1 MADIA
6 KEHGLFLISDEVYRE
21 FVYGGEPLASMAQFD
36 DAAENVVVVD
46 SISKRF
52 SACGARVGILVS
64 RNRELMAQ
72 ALKICQGRL
81 CAATLDQLGA
91 AALYGV
97 GSDYFS
103 AVREE
108 YHRRRDTCMEGLSQI
123 PGVVCECPK
132 GAFYLMAKLP
142 VDDTDKFQTACGKIR
157 EAAKNGADFAVL
169 PEMFCCPYDNS
180 CFGAYGEPE
189 GGEAQTALSHLAAE
203 LGLYLVG
210 GTVPELSEGRIYN
223 TSYVYG
229 PDGRQLAKH
238 RKAHLFDID
247 VQGGQRFRESDTLSP
262 GNAITTFETAFGTM
276 GLCVCFDLRFEELAR
291 CMCLRGAKVIFVPAA
306 FNMTTGPAHW
316 ELLFRQRAV
325 DNQCFTVG
333 VSPARDEQGSYV
345 AYGNSIAVDPWGAV
359 LCRAGAEETTLYA
372 DLDMDRL
379 EAVRAQLPIL
389 SARRTDLYEVREK

>member
-1 MADIA
+1 MRIA
-6 KEHGLFLISDEVYRE
+6 LIQMPVLPD
-21 FVYGGEPLASMAQFD
+21 
-36 DAAENVVVVD
+36 
-46 SISKRF
+46 
-52 SACGARVGILVS
+52 
-64 RNRELMAQ
+64 
-72 ALKICQGRL
+72 
-81 CAATLDQLGA
+81 
-91 AALYGV
+91 
-97 GSDYFS
+97 
-103 AVREE
+103 
-108 YHRRRDTCMEGLSQI
+108 
-123 PGVVCECPK
+123 K
-132 GAFYLMAKLP
+132 GKNI
-142 VDDTDKFQTACGKIR
+142 QTACGKIR

-189 GGEAQTALSHLAAE
+189 GGEAQTALSRLATE

-229 PDGRQLAKH
+229 PTAASWPSTGRPTCLISTS
-238 RKAHLFDID
+238 RGDS
-247 VQGGQRFRESDTLSP
+247 GSGSRTPSPREMPSP
-262 GNAITTFETAFGTM
+262 PSRRPSAPWGFASASTCA
-276 GLCVCFDLRFEELAR
+276 LRSWPGA
-291 CMCLRGAKVIFVPAA
+291 CCLRGQGDAFVPAA

-372 DLDMDRL
+372 DLDVERL
-379 EAVRAQLPIL
+379 EAIRAQLPIL

>member
-1 MADIA
+1 MRIA
-6 KEHGLFLISDEVYRE
+6 LIQMPV
-21 FVYGGEPLASMAQFD
+21 
-36 DAAENVVVVD
+36 
-46 SISKRF
+46 
-52 SACGARVGILVS
+52 
-64 RNRELMAQ
+64 
-72 ALKICQGRL
+72 
-81 CAATLDQLGA
+81 
-91 AALYGV
+91 
-97 GSDYFS
+97 
-103 AVREE
+103 
-108 YHRRRDTCMEGLSQI
+108 
-123 PGVVCECPK
+123 
-132 GAFYLMAKLP
+132 LP
-142 VDDTDKFQTACGKIR
+142 DKVKNIQTACGKIR

-333 VSPARDEQGSYV
+333 GLPRPGRTGLLRGLRQLHRRGSLGRRALPGRGGGDNPVRGPGHGTAGGGTGPAAHPLRPADGSV
-345 AYGNSIAVDPWGAV
+345 
-359 LCRAGAEETTLYA
+359 
-372 DLDMDRL
+372 
-379 EAVRAQLPIL
+379 
-389 SARRTDLYEVREK
+389 

>member
-1 MADIA
+1 MMWI
-6 KEHGLFLISDEVYRE
+6 Y
-21 FVYGGEPLASMAQFD
+21 
-36 DAAENVVVVD
+36 
-46 SISKRF
+46 SISHF
-52 SACGARVGILVS
+52 
-64 RNRELMAQ
+64 
-72 ALKICQGRL
+72 
-81 CAATLDQLGA
+81 
-91 AALYGV
+91 
-97 GSDYFS
+97 
-103 AVREE
+103 
-108 YHRRRDTCMEGLSQI
+108 
-123 PGVVCECPK
+123 
-132 GAFYLMAKLP
+132 LP
-142 VDDTDKFQTACGKIR
+142 VSAEVLTAAGSPQQTYVKNIQTACGKIR

-372 DLDMDRL
+372 DLDVERL
-379 EAVRAQLPIL
+379 EAIRAQLPIL